1 MWTED
6 ERRVNAARDNL
17 AAGARTAAVWYDEDL
32 VGDCLSVEWVCV
44 IDDSA
49 VNRVNTTPETEPY
62 IGMQHLTFRASTH

>member
-6 ERRVNAARDNL
+6 ERRVNAARGHL
-17 AAGARTAAVWYDEDL
+17 AAGARAATVGYHQDL

-49 VNRVNTTPETEPY
+49 MNRVDTAPETEPY
-62 IGMQHLTFRASTH
+62 IGMHHLTLRTSTH